1 MTPKTQFLIPVK
13 KQEIELGKPIP
24 WSVYDADHKLLLN
37 HGVVVTSEHQVEV
50 LVEKGLFREPPRR
63 THADASARP
72 GAGKNTESPSGIME
86 SSESLD
92 ALKLTPGDS
101 LQLQPMV
108 DGQTERYTVRVIGL
122 MKGKSVLV
130 TAPLI
135 DGKLI
140 FIREAQPFLIR
151 AFSGQNVYAF
161 KAKVLK
167 AQHTPFPYLHLSFPD
182 SVQVMRI
189 RKAMRAPVQLIV
201 ALSDLEGGHNLGA
214 GRIVDISVGGA
225 RMYLGR
231 DVQIRREAITV
242 AFKVILDDHEEYIT
256 TRATVR
262 SVAEEDDERGK
273 PVRVVGVQFD
283 TLLPQQRLA
292 IMNLVYQ
299 HLLKETL

>member
-1 MTPKTQFLIPVK
+1 MTPNTQFLVPVK
-13 KQEIELGKPIP
+13 KQEIEIGKPMP
-24 WSVYDADHKLLLN
+24 WAVYDADHNLLLN
-37 HGVVVTSEHQVEV
+37 YGVTITTEHQVEV
-50 LVEKGLFREPPRR
+50 LIEKGLFREQPRR
-63 THADASARP
+63 VAAASTTRP
-72 GAGKNTESPSGIME
+72 ASEKAAPAGTKTME
-86 SSESLD
+86 TSESLD
-92 ALKLTPGDS
+92 ALKLMPGDT
-101 LQLQPMV
+101 LQLQPMI

-122 MKGKSVLV
+122 MRAKSVLV

-167 AQHTPFPYLHLSFPD
+167 AQHTPFPYLHLSYPD

-189 RKAMRAPVQLIV
+189 RKAMRAPAQIIV
-201 ALSDLEGGHNLGA
+201 ALSDKDSAASLGA

-225 RMYLGR
+225 RMHLGR
-231 DVQIRREAITV
+231 DVQVRGEDITV

-256 TRATVR
+256 TRAAVR
-262 SVAEEDDERGK
+262 SVSEEDDEQGK
-273 PVRVVGVQFD
+273 PVRVVGIQFD